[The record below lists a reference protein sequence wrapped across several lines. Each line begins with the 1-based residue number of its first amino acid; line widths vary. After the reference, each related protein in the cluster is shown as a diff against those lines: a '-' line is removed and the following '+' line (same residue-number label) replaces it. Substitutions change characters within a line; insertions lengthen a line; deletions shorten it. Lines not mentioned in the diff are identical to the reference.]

1 VPVPLRL
8 HRPPRR
14 LALLAQ
20 PTPPLHALEG
30 PFGLAVKALLR
41 PCHPPDRATL
51 GTVPVGLLMRAVAR
65 PLNKPVAPFMTL
77 ALRCTSAPIST

>member
-51 GTVPVGLLMRAVAR
+51 GTVPAGLPARAVAG
-65 PLNKPVAPFMTL
+65 PLNRPIPPLVTL
-77 ALRCTSAPIST
+77 ALRCTSAPSST